1 MDALIY
7 LLWTNFELITLLSP
21 QCTFRYYES
30 GYKLVYYHVNKSKY
44 ISCEDICIKEGI
56 DSYIHVTCLYI
67 VYMYINLRFINL
79 CLQYLIKV
87 NYMGRNGLFF
97 TCTQMFVNKTS

>member
-67 VYMYINLRFINL
+67 VYVHQSEIY
-79 CLQYLIKV
+79 KS
-87 NYMGRNGLFF
+87 
-97 TCTQMFVNKTS
+97 MFAIFDKGQLYG